1 MIGRIVLLLAL
12 ALAVGLYFPDSRAVI
27 LDYASPAINPYLR
40 MSTEAEM
47 QDIADELKTYQREN
61 FEQLPSERQFPAW
74 LESRFTGDG
83 SLDGWGNTYEYR
95 LTRDEML
102 LVSWGQDGERETDDD
117 IVVTRPIRTGY

>member
-1 MIGRIVLLLAL
+1 MLGRIVVMLAIAL
-12 ALAVGLYFPDSRAVI
+12 AIGLVFPTSRAVI
-27 LDYASPAINPYLR
+27 IEYSAPVINPYLR

-47 QDIADELKTYQREN
+47 QDVADELKMYQREN

-74 LESRFTGDG
+74 LASRFTGDG

-102 LVSWGQDGERETDDD
+102 LVSWGPDGERNTDDD
-117 IVVTRPIRTGY
+117 IVVTRPIRTGF